1 MKKLNLGNAAT
12 FVLLGSLL
20 STGILMGAENKK
32 VSDRSV
38 MTINENMT
46 LAIDSVFIGL
56 EEAATVNLLSLIKPM
71 EHKDLRTA
79 FTQEI
84 RYPSLAVETNREGVV
99 KVQFRV
105 GTGGQVSEVSLV
117 EKADDTLADE
127 VIDAVKN
134 LQFRPIIQNG
144 IPVSY
149 SLLLSVRFELL

>member
-1 MKKLNLGNAAT
+1 MKKLNLGYAAT

-20 STGILMGAENKK
+20 STGILSGADHKK
-32 VSDRSV
+32 GSEMAVN
-38 MTINENMT
+38 INENLT

-56 EEAATVNLLSLIKPM
+56 EEAASVNLLSLIKPM

-84 RYPSLAVETNREGVV
+84 RYPGLAVETNTEGVV

-127 VIDAVKN
+127 VMDAVKK
-134 LQFRPIIQNG
+134 LQFQPIIQNG

-149 SLLLSVRFELL
+149 SLLLSVRFELM